1 VNLAD
6 MTEMVRL
13 RTGISATDTRMT
25 AYIKRVLNME
35 YERTAA
41 EEQLLEKVTHLSLV
55 ANSAVVD
62 MPQDWQRTLQVM
74 DAGSPIRP
82 VTALEYAYAETRAY
96 GPMVYLPQPPERIL
110 VAPVPTEDKAQGLTL
125 IYVARPI
132 PLTNDTDEPR
142 ALPREY
148 HDLLV
153 ELTIMRVYLAEEDPN
168 MMQAAQA
175 QAAGIQARLRGHG
188 NIREGQG
195 MDRIV
200 PPPARV
206 RW

>member
-1 VNLAD
+1 

-13 RTGISATDTRMT
+13 RTGISASDARMT

-55 ANSAVVD
+55 ADSPVVD
-62 MPQDWQRTLQVM
+62 MPQDWQRTIQVM
-74 DAGSPIRP
+74 NGGSPIRP
-82 VTALEYAYAETRAY
+82 VTALEYAYAETRAS
-96 GPMVYLPQPPERIL
+96 GPLVYLPQPPERIL
-110 VAPVPTEDKAQGLTL
+110 VAPVPTQDNAQGLTL
-125 IYVARPI
+125 IYAARPT
-132 PLTNDTDEPR
+132 LMASDTDEPS

-153 ELTIMRVYLAEEDPN
+153 ELAIMRVYLAEEDPN
-168 MMQAAQA
+168 MMQAAQQ
-175 QAAGIQARLRGHG
+175 QAAALQARLRGHG

-200 PPPARV
+200 PPPAQV